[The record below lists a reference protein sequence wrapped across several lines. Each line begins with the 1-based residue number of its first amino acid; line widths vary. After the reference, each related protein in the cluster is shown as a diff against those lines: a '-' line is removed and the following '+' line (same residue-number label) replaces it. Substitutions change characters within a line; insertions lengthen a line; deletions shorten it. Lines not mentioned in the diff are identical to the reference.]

1 MSISIFKVVVL
12 SAISMVLFYP
22 NISLAQDAASTE
34 DEDEAFLN
42 PTTGPEEIDGSE
54 RAAPKEEGEPSNETT
69 ETQEESEE
77 ESEERTRDHAMQ
89 GFVNLLVGT
98 GFFLVAPYGDG
109 KDDEDK
115 MCKLKE
121 DGSEGETEGEPVCT
135 GRSGFHL
142 DMLGGFGVLPGF
154 EIFAIFRLGLEQ
166 PTGDGLLNQPK
177 IRQIGAGVKIY
188 SPKDGL
194 FKIGI
199 GVAPLFDF
207 SSHGGGADIGYDF
220 IIHVPIQAQFDFVPW
235 FGAYLQVSPNISF
248 VSEFRL
254 EFTGGIGVQGRFP

>member
-1 MSISIFKVVVL
+1 MNMSIFKTIVS
-12 SAISMVLFYP
+12 SAISIVLFCP
-22 NISLAQDAASTE
+22 SISLAQDVASTQ
-34 DEDEAFLN
+34 DKDEAFLN
-42 PTTGPEEIDGSE
+42 PTTGPE
-54 RAAPKEEGEPSNETT
+54 APEEKGEPSNET
-69 ETQEESEE
+69 ETPEESEE
-77 ESEERTRDHAMQ
+77 EGEAESEERTRDHSMQ

-98 GFFLVAPYGDG
+98 GFFLVAPRD
-109 KDDEDK
+109 KNDEDK

-121 DGSEGETEGEPVCT
+121 SGSDGEIDGEPVCT

-154 EIFAIFRLGLEQ
+154 EVFAIFRLGLEQ

-207 SSHGGGADIGYDF
+207 SDHGGGADIGYDF